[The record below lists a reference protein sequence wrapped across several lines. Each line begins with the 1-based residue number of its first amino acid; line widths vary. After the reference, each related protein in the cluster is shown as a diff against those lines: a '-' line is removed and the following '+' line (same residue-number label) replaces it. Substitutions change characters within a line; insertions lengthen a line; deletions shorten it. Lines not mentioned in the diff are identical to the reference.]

1 MAGGTWTKQNKQR
14 PGAYINAKAIA
25 QAKHDTSLGRVLL
38 IGAIQT
44 GWGAHGVIP
53 LEIES
58 DFKALLGTT
67 IDDPRLVAVKEAL
80 KGAVTVL
87 YVNMNPG
94 EKAKVSDAALPWN
107 FTAKYAGT
115 KGNDLTISVEK
126 DPNDETLINVNTL
139 FGTELVAQQQVRT
152 TTASG
157 LESNPYVDVEFTGD
171 ATEPIGDVSA
181 TTGGADFSAT
191 AGKDKLEA
199 LATSTTYNLT
209 GGTTESADDELDL
222 VDEAMSTEAYN
233 VVTTAGIAADN
244 ALHKLVATT
253 TERLREKEGYK
264 IRAVVPAL
272 EGGTK
277 YDYEGV
283 SVVNNG
289 VTLAD
294 GTELTATQAAGW
306 FAGASSAANETT
318 SLTYAEYPDAVA
330 ANPKRSNEQTIDAL
344 NTGQVVFTTRR
355 DGTVVVEQDINSL
368 VTETKDKSKDFR
380 KNRVIRT
387 LDAIA
392 MDTSN
397 AFESRF
403 LGKIANNATGRDLFK
418 SDRVSYLKDLQTAG
432 GIDSFEPADLTVSPG
447 DDKDAILVTLGITPV
462 DAMEKLYMT
471 ITVG

>member
-14 PGAYINAKAIA
+14 PGAYINTKAIA
-25 QAKHDTSLGRVLL
+25 QAKPDTSLGRVLL

-94 EKAKVSDAALPWN
+94 EKAKITDAALPWN

-199 LATSTTYNLT
+199 LAASTTYTLT
-209 GGTTESADDELDL
+209 GGTTETAEDELDL

-233 VVTTAGIAADN
+233 VVTTAGIAADS
-244 ALHKLVATT
+244 AIHQLVATT

-318 SLTYAEYPDAVA
+318 SLTYTEYPDAVS

-344 NTGQVVFTTRR
+344 NAGQVVFTTRR

>member
-14 PGAYINAKAIA
+14 PGAYINTKAIA
-25 QAKHDTSLGRVLL
+25 QAKPDTSLGRVLL

-94 EKAKVSDAALPWN
+94 EKAKITDAALPWN

-199 LATSTTYNLT
+199 LAASTTYTLT
-209 GGTTESADDELDL
+209 GGTTETAEDELDL

-233 VVTTAGIAADN
+233 VVTTAGIAADS
-244 ALHKLVATT
+244 AIHQLVATT

-294 GTELTATQAAGW
+294 GTELTTTQAAGW

-318 SLTYAEYPDAVA
+318 SLTYVAYPDAVA
-330 ANPKRSNEQTIDAL
+330 ANPKRSNEGTIDAL
-344 NTGQVVFTTRR
+344 NAGQIVFTTRR
-355 DGTVVVEQDINSL
+355 DGTAVVEQDINSL
-368 VTETKDKSKDFR
+368 TSVTKDKSKDFR
-380 KNRVIRT
+380 KNRVIRV
-387 LDAIA
+387 LDTIA
-392 MDTSN
+392 TNTHDS
-397 AFESRF
+397 FESRF
-403 LGKIANNATGRDLFK
+403 IGKVANNDTGRSLFK
-418 SDRVSYLKDLQTAG
+418 SDRVSYLTGLQDTGAIDTFSADDLV
-432 GIDSFEPADLTVSPG
+432 ISPG
-447 DDKDAILVTLGITPV
+447 EDSDAVVVNLAITPL
-462 DAMEKLYMT
+462 DSMEKLYMT
-471 ITVG
+471 VNVG